1 MRCAVPFCEHGAIG
15 PDNAGWICADHYRL
29 VDKLLKKLF
38 NRALDAGND
47 ALAQRHFDRMVVQAT
62 ERGAGIA

>member
-1 MRCAVPFCEHGAIG
+1 MRCQVPFCERGAVG

-29 VDKLLKKLF
+29 VDKLLRRLF
-38 NRALDAGND
+38 DRAIDAGDD
-47 ALAQRHFDRMVVQAT
+47 ALARRHFDRMVAQAI